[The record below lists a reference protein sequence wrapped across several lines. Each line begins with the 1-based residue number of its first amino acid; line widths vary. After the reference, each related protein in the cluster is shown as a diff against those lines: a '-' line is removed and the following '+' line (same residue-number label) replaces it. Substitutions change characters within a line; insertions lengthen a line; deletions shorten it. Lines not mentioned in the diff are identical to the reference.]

1 MYSEEFPPLVVSTV
15 DRPRCAPDGL
25 GQGAERGWSIPEVAD
40 TVPWRARGIVAPAS
54 GSHPGRYGLPPGR
67 PPPSSGHCRRTGW
80 GQIGPVGHPGAV
92 AGNSRLF
99 PNI

>member
-1 MYSEEFPPLVVSTV
+1 MYSEQFPPLVVSIV

-40 TVPWRARGIVAPAS
+40 TVPWRACGIVATAS
-54 GSHPGRYGLPPGR
+54 VSHPGRWIAAVLRAG
-67 PPPSSGHCRRTGW
+67 RRTGW